1 MKKNNFNKKYGLSV
15 DKYKKINNIIK
26 KYNISKFELI
36 TNYGLYSGDTNLYKT
51 LTIYDLIKRIKN
63 IKGEIIEFGVWNGNT
78 SLLIKKILDIYK
90 IKKTIYLFDHFK
102 GLTHYSKNDPK
113 NSLKWKNKYKG
124 RKSFILEFV
133 KFFKLKKIKIIEHD
147 ATQLQQNYFK
157 NKKFC
162 LAILDLDLYEPTKK
176 TLNSIKNNM
185 VKNGLIVFDQANDK
199 NFSGEAKAM
208 EEFFQN
214 NRKAYNKIKI
224 PFSRQP
230 DVILQKKK

>member
-1 MKKNNFNKKYGLSV
+1 MKKNNFNKNYGLSV

-133 KFFKLKKIKIIEHD
+133 KFFKLKTFVPNNDD
-147 ATQLQQNYFK
+147 AFRV
-157 NKKFC
+157 
-162 LAILDLDLYEPTKK
+162 
-176 TLNSIKNNM
+176 IKNNM